1 MMYAYQ
7 KQSGTEVRVARIFNT
22 FGPRM
27 HPNDGRV
34 VSNFIIQALQGK
46 DLTIYGNGAQT
57 RSFQYV
63 DDLVNGLIKLMN
75 GKYDQPVNIGNPDEY
90 SVLQF
95 AKMVKELVNSNST
108 IKYLPATQGKLSHLM
123 YAICMCVRVI
133 YLCICFDSSLTFV
146 HLWLHLHIPDDPRQR
161 KPDIRVAK
169 AEIGWQPLI
178 SVKDGLRK
186 TVEYFQAEVKA
197 MGEVIP
203 TGPKAER
210 PQKVRDER
218 RLLLKDDEGSSNS
231 VSVSVSDGSDK
242 NTEVGR

>member
-1 MMYAYQ
+1 MYAYQ

-63 DDLVNGLIKLMN
+63 DDLVNGLIQLMN

-123 YAICMCVRVI
+123 YPICMCVRVI

-146 HLWLHLHIPDDPRQR
+146 RIC
-161 KPDIRVAK
+161 
-169 AEIGWQPLI
+169 
-178 SVKDGLRK
+178 
-186 TVEYFQAEVKA
+186 TFQTILDNENL
-197 MGEVIP
+197 
-203 TGPKAER
+203 T
-210 PQKVRDER
+210 
-218 RLLLKDDEGSSNS
+218 
-231 VSVSVSDGSDK
+231 
-242 NTEVGR
+242 

>member
-1 MMYAYQ
+1 MYAYQ

-133 YLCICFDSSLTFV
+133 YLCICLDSSLTFV
-146 HLWLHLHIPDDPRQR
+146 HL
-161 KPDIRVAK
+161 
-169 AEIGWQPLI
+169 
-178 SVKDGLRK
+178 
-186 TVEYFQAEVKA
+186 
-197 MGEVIP
+197 
-203 TGPKAER
+203 
-210 PQKVRDER
+210 
-218 RLLLKDDEGSSNS
+218 
-231 VSVSVSDGSDK
+231 
-242 NTEVGR
+242 